1 MTENKPLS
9 VESPDQVEFKLS
21 IKNPAATLR
30 NAGLSLLLFILI
42 RNLWVSDDAF
52 ITLRTVDNFLHGYGL
67 VWNAGERVQVFTHP
81 LWMFLL
87 IPFKLFIEDPLYAFY
102 IPSLAL
108 STWTL
113 LILFQNF
120 AQKPLQIIFAVVLL
134 GSSAAFIDYSSSGL
148 ENPLTH
154 LLLTAFMALYLQNGP
169 TPSKRF
175 FKLALLAGLLTLNR
189 MDAFLLLL
197 PALGEVVVSR
207 RERFGHTALLLLAG
221 FLPFIAWEFF
231 SLFYY
236 GFPFPNTYYAKA
248 ATGLPTDLLYKQ
260 GIAYIENS
268 FHWDPLTLGTVLF
281 GALTVF
287 SQREARR
294 ISLAA
299 GCLLYL
305 LYVLWIGGDFMAGR
319 YFSAMFLMGL
329 VLLLTFDPRMIF
341 GAVPPRILQFAFF
354 ALILVGL
361 SSDRPPV
368 ATHRGQS
375 GLYTDQYGIVS
386 ERFYYF
392 DANGWI
398 NYFKFKGLHELAAKG
413 LEANEAKTSPVEMN
427 TTGMFGYYA
436 GPDIYIIDSHAL
448 SDPLRAHLPVNGAAR
463 IGHYE
468 RSFPA
473 GYLETI
479 QSDFEENL
487 IEHPDLR
494 RYHDGLSIL
503 IRGDLFAPGRFQ
515 EIIRFNTGYYD
526 ALLAAYWRDA
536 TLQP

>member
-1 MTENKPLS
+1 MTEEKTK
-9 VESPDQVEFKLS
+9 PDQIEFNLS

-30 NAGLSLLLFILI
+30 YAGLSLLLFILI

-189 MDAFLLLL
+189 MDALLLLL

-368 ATHRGQS
+368 ATHRGQP

>member
-30 NAGLSLLLFILI
+30 NAGLFLLLFILI

-189 MDAFLLLL
+189 MDALLLLL
-197 PALGEVVVSR
+197 PALGEVVVLR

-248 ATGLPTDLLYKQ
+248 ATGLPTELLYKQ

-368 ATHRGQS
+368 ATHRGQP